1 MSATSCHHPSR
12 TGIATR
18 ARIGLVIGMAALGM
32 AGCGSLQVRHDTASP
47 SRMHMDGLELAN
59 RRASTTNEVISMLG
73 LDRACR
79 DDDIGC
85 AQEILSSEG
94 SIREGTRLI
103 AAADVL
109 HRAARRSSGAERHAA
124 WLACAQDTYR
134 YLHATELAGRQ
145 PAITARSQLA
155 LRLHNACTAG
165 VAQDVIAAKGAGGLE
180 WAVNRTDFPVD
191 AVSRIELAR
200 EVTVRGLRTRQVD
213 DGIGVAAV
221 ASGRTGHWTGTF
233 PAQSFALA
241 ITIRFEPGADGQP
254 RLVATDASRRQSVA
268 TAFGPVDLARD
279 MSAAYAM
286 AAATFEREGDSWG
299 GLFDAD
305 QDHDD
310 SQIQLLAPID
320 PRKTPVILVHGLA
333 SSPVTWANMV
343 NELLGDPDISE
354 HCQFWL
360 ARYSTALPV
369 LVNRQRL
376 AGTLDSLR
384 TRIASRSGPL
394 PPAVL
399 VGHSMGGVIV
409 RMMVT
414 DPGTSLWSAAFT
426 TDPGPPAVNNDDL
439 AKARRLFLYAPVA
452 DVDEVVFIAAPHGG
466 SAMAEGWFAGIVRQF
481 IHLPATTLGYLS
493 RLANRHPDII
503 QPSLRDNFR
512 EGGPTSLTTLSP
524 AQPVMQVARTLPV
537 APGIRI
543 HSIIGIRDRNHPER
557 GDGVVPLASAS
568 WPEGST
574 DLVDGG
580 HNLQTRPATIAVLKR
595 ILLERLG
602 GKVQP
607 NPKRAPVGFVHP

>member
-1 MSATSCHHPSR
+1 MSTTSNHHPPR
-12 TGIATR
+12 TGIAIR
-18 ARIGLVIGMAALGM
+18 ALVCLMTGMAVLCM
-32 AGCGSLQVRHDTASP
+32 AGCSRLQVQHEAASP
-47 SRMHMDGLELAN
+47 SRMHLDGLELAN
-59 RRASTTNEVISMLG
+59 RRADTTAEVISMLG

-79 DDDIGC
+79 DDRMDC
-85 AQEILSSEG
+85 ARKILATEG

-109 HRAARRSSGAERHAA
+109 HRTARRSSGTTRHAA
-124 WLACAQDTYR
+124 WLACAQHTYR
-134 YLHATELAGRQ
+134 YLHAAGLAGRQ

-180 WAVNRTDFPVD
+180 WAVNRTDFPVS
-191 AVSRIELAR
+191 AVSRIDLAR

-221 ASGRTGHWTGTF
+221 ASGRTGNWAGTF

-241 ITIRFEPGADGQP
+241 ITIRFEPGANNQP
-254 RLVATDASRRQSVA
+254 RLIATDASRRQSVS
-268 TAFGPVDLARD
+268 TAFGEVDLARD
-279 MSAAYAM
+279 MSAAYAV
-286 AAATFEREGDSWG
+286 AAAAFEREGDRWG

-305 QDHDD
+305 QDRDD

-320 PRKTPVILVHGLA
+320 PHKTPVILVHGLA

-354 HCQFWL
+354 HYQFWL

-369 LVNRQRL
+369 LINRQRL
-376 AGTLDSLR
+376 AGTLDNLR
-384 TRIASRSGPL
+384 TRIASQSGPL
-394 PPAVL
+394 PPAIL

-426 TDPGPPAVNNDDL
+426 TAPGPPAAGNDDL
-439 AKARRLFLYAPVA
+439 AKARQLFLYPPVA
-452 DVDEVVFIAAPHGG
+452 NVDEVVFIAAPHGG

-493 RLANRHPDII
+493 RLANHHPDII

-512 EGGPTSLTTLSP
+512 EGGPSSLTTLSP
-524 AQPVMQVARTLPV
+524 TQPVMQVARTLPV
-537 APGIRI
+537 LPGIRI
-543 HSIIGIRDRNHPER
+543 HSIIGIHDRNHPER

-568 WPEGST
+568 WPAGST
-574 DLVDGG
+574 DLIDGG

-602 GKVQP
+602 
-607 NPKRAPVGFVHP
+607 R